1 MGHDQASADNVYAKY
16 EKSSFKSEKRLWS
29 GHHYTCNLD
38 VTYVGDGTSPDV
50 VVLPSESHPDMV
62 RTAAAVHGPI
72 PACPFDSA
80 VDSLIASRR
89 PRAADAPPPSI
100 EGSDSRSGSRAAVFV
115 GAQVPGTFAGEGSAM
130 DISQAKFDQVPV
142 FITEETAPVNAE
154 LEEVRDKG
162 QLLQQMFAEEGVMLT
177 ADGSH
182 DIDTPTK
189 RYPEQQLLRG
199 DQARPDRRGAR
210 PRPGWRRGGE
220 MWIWDWLPRPSHL
233 AGGTHENAGRCRQHD
248 RAVWPGQ
255 GLHQ

>member
-1 MGHDQASADNVYAKY
+1 MNNKACCCNWGFTSDGGPRKLKCRLKRAQSDIQNNFTRLSQDKTKAIIDLLAMGHDRASADNVYAKY

-29 GHHYTCNLD
+29 GHHYSCNLD

-130 DISQAKFDQVPV
+130 DISQAKFDECQGAMPMPRRRS
-142 FITEETAPVNAE
+142 TPATW
-154 LEEVRDKG
+154 VR
-162 QLLQQMFAEEGVMLT
+162 
-177 ADGSH
+177 
-182 DIDTPTK
+182 
-189 RYPEQQLLRG
+189 R
-199 DQARPDRRGAR
+199 DRK
-210 PRPGWRRGGE
+210 
-220 MWIWDWLPRPSHL
+220 
-233 AGGTHENAGRCRQHD
+233 
-248 RAVWPGQ
+248 
-255 GLHQ
+255 